1 MDLVHHALIGGIGF
15 ISSMEQSSELVGMAF
30 VAGSIFPDLDVVFM
44 LFGKR
49 FYLKQH
55 QSITHSLFLSPLFAM
70 LIISPL
76 LIYFGFQ
83 WSFFLSAWFGL
94 LIHIFLDYTNTYG
107 ISLFYPISKK
117 RYSLDILFFIDS
129 VTLSLTLIVYISY
142 FLLHLNLSLL
152 YILFFISYLIL
163 KINLRKRLKKRIR
176 FDFAIPSS
184 FNPFEFYIYRKN
196 DDYIETYLYNLW
208 SNSKLDIKK
217 IDMVDKKYRYLTDKS
232 QVFQDIKLITKALHI
247 IKVFNTNQEIKIE
260 ASDLA
265 GRNYG
270 GKFGTTILIFDK
282 KGELKSEMANI

>member
-1 MDLVHHALIGGIGF
+1 
-15 ISSMEQSSELVGMAF
+15 
-30 VAGSIFPDLDVVFM
+30 
-44 LFGKR
+44 
-49 FYLKQH
+49 
-55 QSITHSLFLSPLFAM
+55 M

-265 GRNYG
+265 VRNYG